1 MKRIALVGLLFVANF
16 GFSQTTFPV
25 NGVYEKDNPTYAFIG
40 ATIYQDHNNIIHN
53 GVMLVKNGLI
63 QDIGQN
69 IKVPKAAVQV
79 DFNGLY
85 IYPSFIDAYTEY
97 GQPEIKPRKM
107 VHGPKIESGKHG
119 AFSWNEAIHPE
130 ISGAM
135 SFRYNKKQSE
145 ELRKLGFGAVL
156 SVPNDGIVM
165 GSSALVLL
173 GNGKEHELILK
184 SDAAATYSFSKGKS
198 IQDYPSSLM
207 GSIALLRQSYL
218 DAEWYSSN
226 TNKDEINLSLAAW
239 NDLTDLPQ
247 IFDAGDKLT
256 VLRADKVGDEFGV
269 QYIIVDG
276 GDGYQRIKEMKNTGA
291 SFILPINFPK
301 AYEVKDAFDARRVSL
316 KKMKHWELAPSNPA
330 IFETNSIDFS
340 ISTIALKDKTEFW
353 KQLRKSIEHGLSEDK
368 ALEALTITPAKML
381 GVEKRAGSLEKG
393 KLANFL
399 VASGKLFDDGTEIYE
414 NWIKGEKYELRKWTN
429 LNFSGKYTMNF
440 EGFKNNLLLD
450 GSNNKYT
457 AKIILSDSSAK
468 KDSELDYEIDTIK
481 ATVKISDN
489 LISLR
494 FNLNGEEISLSGAT
508 IGKSWNG
515 SGTISDGRWVTW
527 TAKHMGPLDQDTTKI
542 KDNKDNKK
550 TVNGKIYYPNMAYG
564 WTEKPEPQAILIR
577 GATVWTNE
585 EEGVLNGADVLIES
599 GKIVKVGVEIKV
611 AEGVKIIDGTDLH
624 LTTGI
629 IDEHSHIA
637 ISGGV
642 NESGQAVSAEVSISD
657 VIRSDDINIYRQ
669 LAGGVTAA
677 QLLHGSANPIGG
689 QSGIIKFRW
698 GSSPEEM
705 KIKNA
710 DGFIKFAL
718 GENVKQS
725 NWGDRMTIRYPQ
737 TRMGVE
743 QIFYD
748 SFIRA
753 KEYDIA
759 WRTYNTLSKKQKIS
773 ALKPRKDLELE
784 TLVEIL
790 NLKRF
795 ITCHSYVQSE
805 INMLMHVA
813 DSMGFRINTFTHIL
827 EGYKVADKMK
837 SHGVGAST
845 FSDWWAYKFEVRDAI
860 PYNGAILNEMGIV
873 TAYNSDDAEMARR
886 LNQEAA
892 KAVMYGGVS
901 QEDALK
907 MVTLNPAKLLHL
919 DDRMGSIKIGKD
931 ADLVLW
937 TDNPLSVYAKVYQT
951 YVDGICLYDSKRDK
965 EMRIEI
971 ANERSRLIQKML
983 DAKGGGE
990 KTQRPKKDKEE
1001 LYNCGENHEGL

>member
-1 MKRIALVGLLFVANF
+1 MKRIALVGLLFVANI
-16 GFSQTTFPV
+16 GFCQTTFPV
-25 NGVYEKDNPTYAFIG
+25 NGVYEKDSPIYAFTG
-40 ATIYQDHNNIIHN
+40 ATIYQDHNNIIRN
-53 GVMLVKNGLI
+53 GVMLVQNGLI

-69 IKVPKAAVQV
+69 IVVPNAAVQV
-79 DFNGLY
+79 DLNGLY
-85 IYPSFIDAYTEY
+85 VYPSFIDVYTEY
-97 GQPEIKPRKM
+97 GQPVTKPKKM
-107 VHGPKIESGKHG
+107 LHGPKIESGKHG

-130 ISGAM
+130 TSGAV

-145 ELRKLGFGAVL
+145 ELTKLGFGAVL

-165 GSSALVLL
+165 GSSVFVLL
-173 GNGKEHELILK
+173 GHGKENELILETE
-184 SDAAATYSFSKGKS
+184 AASNYSFSKGS
-198 IQDYPSSLM
+198 SSQDYPSSLM
-207 GSIALLRQSYL
+207 GSIALLRQTYL

-226 TNKDEINLSLAAW
+226 ANKDEINLSLAAF
-239 NDLTDLPQ
+239 NDLRRLPQ

-291 SFILPINFPK
+291 SFILPINFPNP
-301 AYEVKDAFDARRVSL
+301 YEVKDAFDARRVSL
-316 KKMKHWELAPSNPA
+316 KKMKHWELAPTNPEV
-330 IFETNSIDFS
+330 FERNSIDFS
-340 ISTIALKDKTEFW
+340 ISTIELKDKTVFW
-353 KQLRKSIEHGLSEDK
+353 KQLRKSIDHGLSEDK
-368 ALEALTITPAKML
+368 ALEALTMAPARML
-381 GVEKRAGSLEKG
+381 GVEKMTGSLEKG

-399 VASGKLFDDGTEIYE
+399 ITSGEMFDDETEIYE
-414 NWIKGEKYELRKWTN
+414 NWIKGERYELKKWSN
-429 LNFSGKYTMNF
+429 QNYSGNYKLEF
-440 EGFKNNLLLD
+440 DGLKSNLLLTGD
-450 GSNNKYT
+450 NNSYS
-457 AKIILSDSSAK
+457 AKIILSDSSIK
-468 KDSELDYEIDTIK
+468 KESELDYEVDTIK
-481 ATVKISDN
+481 ATVNIADN

-494 FNLNGEEISLSGAT
+494 FNSYGKEVSLSGAT
-508 IGKSWNG
+508 IGGNWNG
-515 SGTISDGRWVTW
+515 SGTLSDGRWVSW
-527 TAKHMGPLDQDTTKI
+527 NAKYLRSIDENTDSQKSNQDNEKAEI
-542 KDNKDNKK
+542 
-550 TVNGKIYYPNMAYG
+550 GEIYFPNMAYG
-564 WTEKPEPQAILIR
+564 WSKKPVSQAVLIQ

-585 EEGVLNGADVLIES
+585 ERGVLKGTDVLIEN
-599 GKIVKVGVEIKV
+599 GKIISVGNEIK
-611 AEGVKIIDGTDLH
+611 AKEGVKIIDGAGFH
-624 LTTGI
+624 LTAGI

-759 WRTYNTLSKKQKIS
+759 WRTYNSLSKKQKIS

-790 NLKRF
+790 NSKRF

-971 ANERSRLIQKML
+971 AKERARLIQKML